1 MEKYMNSELFYTDN
15 GTENGRPPIIL
26 LHGNGGNSSSFFY
39 VSDHFSKTRRVIAI
53 DSRGHGRS
61 PKGTAPFTLKQ
72 FSGDL
77 YNFMVSKNIE
87 KADIIGY
94 SDGGNIAMIFATE
107 HPEKVSSMVLNGAN
121 MFPEGLLKKELKSMK
136 RAHLKAKIRLK
147 LNPEN
152 EKARHELDLLGLM
165 VNEPRLTPEEL
176 RKINTPVL
184 VLVGSRDVIA
194 PEHTKLIVASFP
206 NARLSV
212 VEGGHNIVKTNS
224 LPYIEAV
231 EAFFDTVYAEK

>member
-1 MEKYMNSELFYTDN
+1 MDIELFCTDN
-15 GTENGRPPIIL
+15 GEENGLPPIIL

-39 VSDHFSKTRRVIAI
+39 VSDHFSKFRRVIAI
-53 DSRGHGRS
+53 DTRGHGRS

-72 FSGDL
+72 FSTDL

-87 KADIIGY
+87 KADLIGY

-107 HPEKVSSMVLNGAN
+107 HPEMVSSMVLNGAN
-121 MFPEGLLKKELKSMK
+121 MFPEGLLKHELKQMK
-136 RAHLKAKIRLK
+136 RSYRKAAFRLK
-147 LNPEN
+147 LDKEN
-152 EKARHELDLLGLM
+152 QRLKHEYDLLSLM
-165 VNEPRLTPEEL
+165 VNEPCLTPEVL
-176 RKINTPVL
+176 RKVNAPVL
-184 VLVGSRDVIA
+184 VLVGSHDVIA
-194 PEHTKLIVASFP
+194 PEHTKLICASFP

-231 EAFFDTVYAEK
+231 EEFFAQVRAES

>member
-1 MEKYMNSELFYTDN
+1 MDIELFYTDN
-15 GTENGRPPIIL
+15 GSESGRPPIIL

-39 VSDHFSKTRRVIAI
+39 VSDHFSKTRRVMAI

-61 PKGTAPFTLKQ
+61 PKGSAPFTLKQ
-72 FSGDL
+72 FSADL
-77 YNFMVSKNIE
+77 YEFMVSKGIE

-107 HPEKVSSMVLNGAN
+107 HPEMVSSMVLNGAN
-121 MFPEGLLKKELKSMK
+121 MFPEGLLKKEFKSMK
-136 RAHLKAKIRLK
+136 RAYAKAKFRLK
-147 LNPEN
+147 FDPEN
-152 EKARHELDLLGLM
+152 KKVKNELDLLSLM
-165 VNEPRLTPEEL
+165 VNEPKLTPEDL
-176 RKINTPVL
+176 RAIDVPVL
-184 VLVGSRDVIA
+184 VLVGSHDVIS
-194 PEHTKLIVASFP
+194 PEHTKLITASFP

-231 EAFFDTVYAEK
+231 ESFFDTVYAEK

>member
-1 MEKYMNSELFYTDN
+1 MDIELFYTDN
-15 GTENGRPPIIL
+15 GQENGRAPIIL

-39 VSDHFSKTRRVIAI
+39 VSDHFSKKRRVMAI

-61 PKGTAPFTLKQ
+61 PKGSAPFTLKQ
-72 FSGDL
+72 FSADL
-77 YNFMVSKNIE
+77 YEFMNAKGIE

-121 MFPEGLLKKELKSMK
+121 MFPEGLLKKDFKSMK
-136 RAHLKAKIRLK
+136 RAYAKAKFRLK
-147 LNPEN
+147 LDPEN
-152 EKARHELDLLGLM
+152 KKVKNELDLLSLM
-165 VNEPRLTPEEL
+165 VNEPSLTPEEL
-176 RKINTPVL
+176 KKIDVPVL

-194 PEHTKLIVASFP
+194 PEHTKLIVSSFP
-206 NARLSV
+206 NATLSV

-231 EAFFDTVYAEK
+231 EKFYEGVYAEK

>member
-1 MEKYMNSELFYTDN
+1 MDIELFYTDN
-15 GTENGRPPIIL
+15 GNDSGRYPIIL

-39 VSDHFSKTRRVIAI
+39 VSDHFSKTRRVIAL

-72 FSGDL
+72 FSADL

-107 HPEKVSSMVLNGAN
+107 HPEMVSSMVLNGAN
-121 MFPEGLLKKELKSMK
+121 MFPEGLLKKDFRGMK
-136 RAHLKAKIRLK
+136 RAYAKTKLRLRFD
-147 LNPEN
+147 PQN
-152 EKARHELDLLGLM
+152 EKLKNELDLLSLM
-165 VNEPRLTPEEL
+165 VNEPHLTPEDL

-194 PEHTKLIVASFP
+194 PEHTKLITASFP
-206 NARLSV
+206 NATLAV

-231 EAFFDTVYAEK
+231 EAFYNTVYAEK

>member
-1 MEKYMNSELFYTDN
+1 MNTELFYTDN
-15 GTENGRPPIIL
+15 GKENGLPPIIL

-61 PKGTAPFTLKQ
+61 PKGSAPFTLKQ
-72 FSGDL
+72 FSTDL
-77 YNFMVSKNIE
+77 YRFMVSKNIE

-107 HPEKVSSMVLNGAN
+107 HPEMVSSMVLNGAN
-121 MFPEGLLKKELKSMK
+121 MFPEGLLKNEFKSMK
-136 RAHLKAKIRLK
+136 RAYRRVSFRLK
-147 LNPEN
+147 FDPEN
-152 EKARHELDLLGLM
+152 EKLKHEYDLLSLM
-165 VNEPRLTPEEL
+165 IKEPNLTPEEL
-176 RKINTPVL
+176 RKVSVPVL
-184 VLVGSRDVIA
+184 VLVGSHDVIA
-194 PEHTKLIVASFP
+194 PEHTKLICASFP

-224 LPYIEAV
+224 GPYIEAV
-231 EAFFDTVYAEK
+231 EEFLDSVHADK